1 MIKHSGPISGIC
13 TYSTDYVATAG
24 YDNQVILW
32 DARTQ
37 RALARGCHDHLA
49 NQCVFHPDGHVLASS
64 SSDHSARLWSVP
76 GMRLIAVLKDHNDD
90 VEGLAFHPD
99 RPILATASRD
109 GRVRLFDF
117 QGALLCELAGHRA
130 DVLSVSWTPTGQLIS
145 SSDDGTVRCWD
156 IEARREI
163 AQLDF
168 SGVETDTIAIASDG
182 TIFAGNDLGEIII
195 VVDGTS
201 STIQAHKAGI
211 KKLCYSDRNG
221 ILVSLSYDRTA
232 LFWRADGVGLTR
244 LSQASLP
251 PIIWPRSCDFLG
263 DDKVA
268 FVTFGGNYA
277 IYDLTTGTWDAEDVE
292 PTHGVNAVC
301 VHEGR
306 AFTVGDSGLVREQG
320 RAICDVGSLCNF
332 LVSFEDL
339 MLAGGQMGQLFDAL
353 TGEVYYQHRS
363 PLNCAAVIHGGE
375 RLMVAIGSYTGE
387 MLLFARS
394 ASGLQFLRSVNMHE
408 NAIKGLATNGEIIF
422 SVCATSAVGLADV
435 GNCDEVEEIPD
446 AHGKIANGCVSLP
459 DGRFA
464 SVSRDLKLRVW
475 RGRQPE
481 IYKTPHRNS
490 IKCCAA
496 NPRSG
501 LLATGDYT
509 GHVGIFSLREERFV
523 NFSRMSA
530 SGISSL
536 IADPEEGGFLA
547 SSYDG
552 SVYVV
557 TASEGALA

>member
-13 TYSTDYVATAG
+13 AYGTDYVATAG

-37 RALARGCHDHLA
+37 QALARGCHDHLA
-49 NQCVFHPDGHVLASS
+49 NQCVFHPDGHILASS
-64 SSDHSARLWSVP
+64 SSDHSARIWSVP
-76 GMRLIAVLKDHNDD
+76 GMRLLAVLKDHDDD
-90 VEGLAFHPD
+90 VEGLAFHPS
-99 RPILATASRD
+99 RSILATASRD

-117 QGALLCELAGHRA
+117 DGGLLCELAGHRA
-130 DVLSVSWTPTGQLIS
+130 DVLSVSWNPAGQLVS

-156 IEARREI
+156 IEARREV

-182 TIFAGNDLGEIII
+182 TIFAGNDLGEIAV
-195 VVDGTS
+195 VVDGA
-201 STIQAHKAGI
+201 STTVQAHKAGI
-211 KKLCYSDRNG
+211 KKLCYSDRSG

-232 LFWRADGVGLTR
+232 VFWRTDGARLTR

-251 PIIWPRSCDFLG
+251 PIVWPRSCDFLG

-268 FVTFGGNYA
+268 FVTFGGTYA
-277 IYDLTTGTWDAEDVE
+277 VYDLGLGAWDVEDVE
-292 PTHGVNAVC
+292 PTHGINAVC

-306 AFTVGDSGLVREQG
+306 VFTVGDAGVVREQG

-363 PLNCAAVIHGGE
+363 PFNCAAVIHGGE
-375 RLMVAIGSYTGE
+375 RPMVAIGSYTGE

-394 ASGLQFLRSVNMHE
+394 ASGLQFARAVTMHE
-408 NAIKGLATNGEIIF
+408 NAIKGLATNGEAVF
-422 SVCATSAVGLADV
+422 SVCATSAVGLV
-435 GNCDEVEEIPD
+435 GVGDWDNVEEITD

-459 DGRFA
+459 DARFA

-475 RGRQPE
+475 RGGRAE
-481 IYKTPHRNS
+481 TFDTPHRNS

-496 NPRSG
+496 NARGG

-523 NFSRMSA
+523 DFSRLTA

-536 IADPEEGGFLA
+536 IAAPEGEGFLA

-552 SVYVV
+552 SIYSVSV
-557 TASEGALA
+557 TEKALA